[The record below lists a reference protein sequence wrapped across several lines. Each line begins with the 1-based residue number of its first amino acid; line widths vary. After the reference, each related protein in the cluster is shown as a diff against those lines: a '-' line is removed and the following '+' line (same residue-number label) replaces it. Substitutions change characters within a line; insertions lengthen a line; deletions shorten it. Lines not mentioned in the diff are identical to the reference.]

1 MAEPTPRR
9 TSVVDVGTRVTSRLP
24 QGKLRIELL
33 TDPWSVWCWGFEPV
47 RRALVLRHPD
57 LEFRFLVGGMFEE
70 MPRPDQIGFDVD
82 RFFGIVQRTT
92 GMPIRADG
100 PRRDPP
106 TSTYPACIHVH
117 TVRLIAPELEDAYL
131 RALREAVYLDGLN
144 ISRDEVGADVAERV
158 GIPRARFLEARRSGQ
173 PEAVFK
179 DTVAKLQA
187 KDLHGYPTVL
197 FTLDEGED
205 VQIRGYLDRLAQP
218 EPGVYEI
225 HDYKTSRRL
234 PSQADVDQDRQ
245 LGLYQLAIQTRHPDA
260 REVRLVWHFVA
271 HNRKFVSHRNSGA
284 LERLKRETLA
294 VVARIANAT
303 EANDFPAKRSRL
315 CDWCDYRAVC
325 PEWNPVQES
334 LLLGEERA

>member
-197 FTLDEGED
+197 FTLDERTHVVQGFQSLPAILGIAQSLTGRLHRPTPDPPVSAIVPPGER
-205 VQIRGYLDRLAQP
+205 VASREIAEVL
-218 EPGVYEI
+218 GVSVEAAYDLCTAAEAKGTLVREA
-225 HDYKTSRRL
+225 HPTGVVW
-234 PSQADVDQDRQ
+234 SQK
-245 LGLYQLAIQTRHPDA
+245 GT
-260 REVRLVWHFVA
+260 
-271 HNRKFVSHRNSGA
+271 K
-284 LERLKRETLA
+284 
-294 VVARIANAT
+294 
-303 EANDFPAKRSRL
+303 PAPTKRSPRS
-315 CDWCDYRAVC
+315 AIIT
-325 PEWNPVQES
+325 PQP
-334 LLLGEERA
+334 